1 MLLFAE
7 YRADLLDHF
16 YNEPDAT
23 FESVGR
29 DKKSILADK
38 ELIDNLWVTYQKNVD
53 EYKVPPYQAF
63 RQILAETFCIPE
75 PESYDEES

>member
-16 YNEPDAT
+16 HYEPDAT

-38 ELIDNLWVTYQKNVD
+38 ELIDNL
-53 EYKVPPYQAF
+53 
-63 RQILAETFCIPE
+63 
-75 PESYDEES
+75 